1 MAANWPT
8 AVIRRGVGSSERQHL
23 SRRSPSRP
31 SRLGAP
37 FPPRPPSR
45 PALSRPP
52 ARSPRTAVRTSC
64 ALPYARSL
72 RTAPRTAPAPLCALP
87 GCNISPRPPHQ
98 LRVRAPRIPHLTRLS
113 PRLCSCCLRI
123 LYSCVFLPSFEDWPP
138 LEPGIGAGLNT
149 AVERYYDITL
159 DLYED
164 LWGEH
169 VHHGFWDPGE
179 IPGVNGADRHAAT
192 DRLVR
197 ELVEFTGVPPE
208 STVLDV
214 GCGIGGPA
222 LHLAGAMGCT
232 VEGVTLS
239 ARQAARAT
247 QKARDA
253 GLAGRARFHQLDALS
268 TGFPDASFDVVWAL
282 ESVMH
287 LPDRAAFFAEAMR
300 LLRPGGT
307 LAVATWSVRDGELDD
322 GELDLVRQIL
332 QHQVMPH
339 FSSLEEHGR
348 LARAAGFEDVAIVD
362 WSKAVANSW
371 DPSFAQIERFDR
383 GRTLMRQLARERGVD
398 VLGFFHAGPL
408 MLRGFE
414 TGVITYGALRA
425 TRPATGPATEEAAG
439 LVRPVAELLREVL
452 DEDGAWLDAVTPGTR
467 VDSGLLVESQ
477 ELAAW
482 STALRDRYGDRVDL
496 AGHVARLGI
505 DEIIAL
511 TVGDVAA
518 YVAARRDGAGGRQ
531 RSAEDG

>member
-1 MAANWPT
+1 M
-8 AVIRRGVGSSERQHL
+8 
-23 SRRSPSRP
+23 
-31 SRLGAP
+31 
-37 FPPRPPSR
+37 
-45 PALSRPP
+45 
-52 ARSPRTAVRTSC
+52 
-64 ALPYARSL
+64 
-72 RTAPRTAPAPLCALP
+72 
-87 GCNISPRPPHQ
+87 
-98 LRVRAPRIPHLTRLS
+98 
-113 PRLCSCCLRI
+113 
-123 LYSCVFLPSFEDWPP
+123 
-138 LEPGIGAGLNT
+138 EPGTGAGLNT

-197 ELVEFTGVPPE
+197 ELVEFTGVPPG

-239 ARQAARAT
+239 ARQAARAGE
-247 QKARDA
+247 KAQAA
-253 GLAGRARFHQLDALS
+253 GLAGHARFHQLDALA

-282 ESVMH
+282 ESLMH
-287 LPDRAAFFAEAMR
+287 LSDRPAFFAEALR
-300 LLRPGGT
+300 LLRPGGI
-307 LAVATWSVRDGELDD
+307 LAVATWAVRDGELADD
-322 GELDLVRQIL
+322 ERDLVRQIL

-339 FSSLEEHGR
+339 FSSLEEHER
-348 LARAAGFEDVAIVD
+348 LARAAGFADVSGVD

-371 DPSFAQIERFDR
+371 DPSFAQIARYDK
-383 GRTLMRQLARERGVD
+383 GRTEMRRLARERGVD

-408 MLRGFE
+408 MTKGFE

-425 TRPATGPATEEAAG
+425 VKPGAAAPDEDADA
-439 LVRPVAELLREVL
+439 LVRPVAELLRQITG
-452 DEDGAWLDAVTPGTR
+452 EDAGWLDTVTPASR
-467 VDSGLLVESQ
+467 VDADLLVESQ

-482 STALRDRYGDRVDL
+482 SAALQARYGERVDL

-505 DEIIAL
+505 DAIIAL
-511 TVGDVAA
+511 TAGDVAA
-518 YVAARRDGAGGRQ
+518 YVAAHRDRTGGGGHGGGGTAP
-531 RSAEDG
+531 AESG